1 MPRGRL
7 TDDGPRPH
15 NDAMSFLPESSA
27 ESPDRVPA
35 SNVAEYTVSEIS
47 GALKKTVEE
56 QFGHVRLR
64 GEVSGYRG
72 PHSSGHAYFSLKDDR
87 ARIDAV
93 IWRTSFSKLAFK
105 PEEGLEVVATGK
117 LTTYPGSSKYQI
129 VIEDIQPAGAGA
141 LMALLNARK
150 RKLEAEGLFAEGR
163 KRPLPFLPKVIG
175 VVTSPT
181 GAVIRDICHRIADRF
196 PVHVLVWPVRVQG
209 EISGDEVARAITGF
223 NAIEAG
229 GKIPRPDLIIVAR
242 GGGSLEDL
250 WGFNDEAVVR
260 AAADSVIPLISA
272 VGHETD
278 WTLIDHVAD
287 RRAPTPTGAAEI
299 AVPVRADLLAAITAL
314 HARHQGAVSRRL
326 EQERRHVA
334 QTARALPTADMLLAL
349 PRRRLDEA
357 TTALGQSLRVAVIE
371 KRRSLGDV
379 AGRLSPASLDSLLRD
394 KRADLR
400 HHEAAAHHGLTGL
413 VQARRQRFERVASG
427 LQPHRIGARSEAGR
441 LRLETFGARLAGA
454 ETQLASARRQRLAS
468 AWRMADSLNPLRV
481 LERGYAIVKDTD
493 GMPIVTAGAL
503 TPGKRFDV
511 MFKGKETRR
520 AVVEDAG
527 AKENEPRPMAKKRKG
542 GARSSSPAAASVEP
556 PDGNEPLEAGSFEA
570 RQPSAESL
578 GTASSDR
585 PAFDKPKGKRTP
597 KERKVAEG
605 QGSLF

>member
-1 MPRGRL
+1 
-7 TDDGPRPH
+7 
-15 NDAMSFLPESSA
+15 MSFSA
-27 ESPDRVPA
+27 DSRDQPPGDPSDRRGA

-93 IWRTSFSKLAFK
+93 IWRTSFAKLAFK

-141 LMALLNARK
+141 LMALLNERR
-150 RKLEAEGLFAEGR
+150 RKLETEGLFAEAR
-163 KRPLPFLPKVIG
+163 KRALPFLPKVIG

-209 EISGDEVARAITGF
+209 ETSGDEVARAITGF
-223 NAIEAG
+223 NGLEAG
-229 GKIPRPDLIIVAR
+229 GAIPRPDLLIVAR

-260 AAADSVIPLISA
+260 AAAASAIPLISA

-278 WTLIDHVAD
+278 WTLIDHASD

-299 AVPVRADLLAAITAL
+299 AVPVRADLLAALAAL
-314 HARHQGAVSRRL
+314 HARHRGAVSRRL
-326 EQERRHVA
+326 EQERRQVA
-334 QTARALPTADMLLAL
+334 QTARALPSADMLLAL

-371 KRRSLGDV
+371 KRRGLGDV

-400 HHEAAAHHGLTGL
+400 HHETAAQHGLSGL
-413 VQARRQRFERVASG
+413 VQAKRQRFERVAG
-427 LQPHRIGARSEAGR
+427 ALQPHRIKARSEAGR
-441 LRLETFGARLAGA
+441 LRLETFGARLGA
-454 ETQLASARRQRLAS
+454 AEAQLAALRRQRLAG

-481 LERGYAIVKDTD
+481 LERGYTIVKDTD
-493 GMPIVTAGAL
+493 GTPIVTADAL

-511 MFKGKETRR
+511 MFRGKATRR
-520 AVVEDAG
+520 AVVADGSAAGEEFAGEGARKPRRSSRPSIRAPAASPVEAAQTLDAIPPLDAPSGPVEDEEAP
-527 AKENEPRPMAKKRKG
+527 APRSKRKS
-542 GARSSSPAAASVEP
+542 R
-556 PDGNEPLEAGSFEA
+556 
-570 RQPSAESL
+570 
-578 GTASSDR
+578 
-585 PAFDKPKGKRTP
+585 
-597 KERKVAEG
+597 ERKAAEG